1 MPTSIKSW
9 LCLGAAVALSIALF
23 SAYYKGHSDADKS
36 WELRIAQLK
45 ADQEAQARE
54 VERNTQ
60 SKMEKIQ
67 DAAEKQI
74 ALARSDAAAADATA
88 DSLHKQAS
96 AYARKLSQCSAS
108 IGSSQTG
115 GRSAIVLADLFERAD
130 KRAGE
135 LATALDRS
143 RIAGTAC
150 QVAYDEMR
158 NAGKN

>member
-1 MPTSIKSW
+1 MPTSIKPW
-9 LCLGAAVALSIALF
+9 LYLGAALLLASALVIA
-23 SAYYKGHSDADKS
+23 YHKGHASADAA
-36 WELRIAQLK
+36 WELKVTQLK

-74 ALARSDAAAADATA
+74 AMARSDAAVADAAA

-96 AYARKLSQCSAS
+96 AYARKLSQCSATAS
-108 IGSSQTG
+108 SSQAG
-115 GRSAIVLADLFERAD
+115 GRGGAVLADLLERAD

-135 LATALDRS
+135 LAAALDRS
-143 RIAGTAC
+143 RVAGLAC
-150 QVAYDEMR
+150 QAAYDVVRHVAE
-158 NAGKN
+158 N